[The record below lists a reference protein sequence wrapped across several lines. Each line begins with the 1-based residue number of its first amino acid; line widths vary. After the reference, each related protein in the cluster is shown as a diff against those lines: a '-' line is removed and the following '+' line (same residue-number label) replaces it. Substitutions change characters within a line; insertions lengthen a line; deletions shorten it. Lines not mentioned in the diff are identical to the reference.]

1 MLITNQSQAQSF
13 QHAFE
18 KQLAQSQSI
27 QIASGY
33 IGASEINR
41 YHKDFTKIAG
51 NGGRVEIIH
60 GMGGAEGIREN
71 LRDKLIALDKEI
83 SAQNPKNRVWVHKT
97 RYHGKMYITQS
108 PETKNVLLGSSNF
121 SGAGFSKNLELNL
134 GHSDPAIYHAAQAY
148 FRDLRE
154 NAVPITDINLP
165 DPKSKDYQPKK
176 ARQFDASV
184 FQRDPDFSAT
194 INITEKSNLN
204 LFLSKG
210 RLNKGS
216 GIYTPRPFFEV
227 ELTLKSAELSKLRP
241 YIPNQLDP
249 AVFDAV
255 TDEKTRFDVN
265 FKRKT
270 NSRSDMRP
278 LHETGIDFMSS
289 PRKELGHYIKGKLM
303 RAGVL
308 AFGEPV
314 TEDVLFDYG
323 KTQLDFYF
331 LDATTLYLKF

>member
-18 KQLAQSQSI
+18 KQLGQSQSI

-108 PETKNVLLGSSNF
+108 PKTKNVLLGSSNF

-134 GHSDPAIYHAAQAY
+134 GHSLQTN
-148 FRDLRE
+148 FRC
-154 NAVPITDINLP
+154 
-165 DPKSKDYQPKK
+165 S
-176 ARQFDASV
+176 
-184 FQRDPDFSAT
+184 
-194 INITEKSNLN
+194 
-204 LFLSKG
+204 
-210 RLNKGS
+210 
-216 GIYTPRPFFEV
+216 
-227 ELTLKSAELSKLRP
+227 
-241 YIPNQLDP
+241 
-249 AVFDAV
+249 
-255 TDEKTRFDVN
+255 
-265 FKRKT
+265 
-270 NSRSDMRP
+270 
-278 LHETGIDFMSS
+278 
-289 PRKELGHYIKGKLM
+289 
-303 RAGVL
+303 
-308 AFGEPV
+308 
-314 TEDVLFDYG
+314 
-323 KTQLDFYF
+323 
-331 LDATTLYLKF
+331 